1 MKPIT
6 KIEIPEVKKIYS
18 GKVRDLYP
26 VDEEHMIIVSTD
38 RISAFDY
45 IFPNGIPGKGAI
57 LNTISSLWFK
67 NMKFIKNHIVEDNFS
82 NFPAPYSNYPEFF
95 KDRAVIVKRTKRID
109 FECVARGYIIG
120 SGWKEYQEK
129 GSVSGVS
136 LPAGLKMA
144 AKLPET
150 IFTPATKADIG
161 HDINVSID
169 VIKENLGESDT
180 ELLKDMT
187 IKIYE
192 YGKQMLEKTGIILA
206 DTKFE
211 FGYLNG
217 EIILIDEVMT
227 PDSSRFW
234 DLEKYE
240 VGKSPVSFD
249 KQFIRDYI
257 DTTPWD
263 KNSPPPPLPEEIVT
277 KTAEKYGEILN
288 RIQNL
293 FK

>member
-192 YGKQMLEKTGIILA
+192 YGRQMLEKTGIILA

>member
-1 MKPIT
+1 M
-6 KIEIPEVKKIYS
+6 
-18 GKVRDLYP
+18 
-26 VDEEHMIIVSTD
+26 
-38 RISAFDY
+38 
-45 IFPNGIPGKGAI
+45 
-57 LNTISSLWFK
+57 
-67 NMKFIKNHIVEDNFS
+67 
-82 NFPAPYSNYPEFF
+82 
-95 KDRAVIVKRTKRID
+95 KRTKRID